1 MLLPLMFISL
11 YTTIYFFV
19 KKLTFSNIYISVNT
33 IFEYLYMFSSWER
46 GHQLSMYATVGG
58 MVGSSKMHTAAYR
71 GRVCYASCVPKHLH
85 YLLPCFLQYFYL
97 ILSCLICRNLTLPLF
112 KKDVFVRNS
121 YFPLN
126 EISFCRHE
134 INFFQLKL
142 ILRTKVRQKAI
153 DFNQIESQVYSIF

>member
-1 MLLPLMFISL
+1 MFISL

-112 KKDVFVRNS
+112 KKRCFCQKQLFS
-121 YFPLN
+121 YKRDQFLPSWN
-126 EISFCRHE
+126 
-134 INFFQLKL
+134 KL
-142 ILRTKVRQKAI
+142 FSIEVNIA
-153 DFNQIESQVYSIF
+153 NQS

>member
-46 GHQLSMYATVGG
+46 DHQLSMYATVGG

-112 KKDVFVRNS
+112 KKRCFCQKQLFS
-121 YFPLN
+121 YKRDQFLPSWN
-126 EISFCRHE
+126 
-134 INFFQLKL
+134 KL
-142 ILRTKVRQKAI
+142 FSIEVNIA
-153 DFNQIESQVYSIF
+153 NQS

>member
-112 KKDVFVRNS
+112 KKRCFCQKQLFS
-121 YFPLN
+121 YKRDQFLPSWN
-126 EISFCRHE
+126 
-134 INFFQLKL
+134 KL
-142 ILRTKVRQKAI
+142 FSIEVNIA
-153 DFNQIESQVYSIF
+153 NQS